1 MTPKEVIGTPMPSI
15 SEVPAGFPIDLP
27 LERELDN
34 MGVFY
39 YRVVELP
46 LSSIVTDHE
55 AQVRTSE
62 HQAPKKRADRYATQM
77 KAGATFPAIVVAE
90 NGAVVAGQRQV
101 KMVDGNTRRRAAL
114 NPDVGWDKFPAYVLK
129 DVSFEQCRQ
138 IGVYMN
144 QRNGRDLDDSEAR
157 KWVNEALEAGMS
169 LTNIARISGFAYST
183 VKRMDGIREFGIRAK
198 QTDLPTEVLNTV
210 HEGSAALLADKV
222 QHNNVFAEAAKLAA
236 DAHLTPVDLRPL
248 VTKIAKTGSDTE
260 AFELIAKERA
270 AHTPQIK
277 SYAEAVAEGVAVPE
291 QKVRPPYYTQMRKH
305 LSWLSNRGAL
315 ELYDP
320 STSGEDSEQLI
331 REVYQLLGQALGIY
345 AERKSRD
352 TAAA

>member
-27 LERELDN
+27 LERELN
-34 MGVFY
+34 SMGLHY

-46 LSSIVTDHE
+46 LSSIVIDHE
-55 AQVRTSE
+55 AQVRTSD
-62 HQAPKKRADRYATQM
+62 HQAPKKRVDRYATQM

-90 NGAVVAGQRQV
+90 NGATVEGVRQV
-101 KMVDGNTRRRAAL
+101 KMVDGNTRRKAAL
-114 NPDVGWDKFPAYVLK
+114 SPEVQWDAFPAYILK
-129 DVSFEQCRQ
+129 DVSGEQCRQ
-138 IGVYMN
+138 VGVYMN

-169 LTNIARISGFAYST
+169 LTQIARISGFAYST
-183 VKRMDGIREFGIRAK
+183 VKRMDGIREFGIRVKKASLPV
-198 QTDLPTEVLNTV
+198 DLLNTV

-222 QHNNVFAEAAKLAA
+222 QHDSVFAEAAQLAA
-236 DAHLTPVDLRPL
+236 DAHLTPSDLRPL
-248 VTKIAKTGSDTE
+248 VTKIGKTGNDTE

-277 SYAEAVAEGVAVPE
+277 SYAEAAADGVVQPE
-291 QKVRPPYYTQMRKH
+291 KVKPPYYTQMRKH
-305 LSWLSNRGAL
+305 LGWLSNRGAL

-320 STSGEDSEQLI
+320 STSGDDSEQLI
-331 REVYQLLGQALGIY
+331 RQVHQILGQSLSIY
-345 AERKSRD
+345 AERKSHD
-352 TAAA
+352 AAAA